1 MSEELKPAIKHP
13 FTRAL
18 YELQSDGT
26 VRVVDGDNEGLF
38 RRDGRW
44 ISGELREA
52 DPQLCVWIS
61 NQPPPPEE
69 LESAWALSKEQ

>member
-26 VRVVDGDNEGLF
+26 VRVVDGDKEGLF
-38 RRDGRW
+38 KRDGRW

-52 DPQLCVWIS
+52 DPQFCGWIAGDRVIRRGFDEKS
-61 NQPPPPEE
+61 DH
-69 LESAWALSKEQ
+69 S